1 MSEYSDTQTEK
12 NIFTDTEEEY
22 FREERGRQEKLDWKE
37 RMIVRE
43 RVNKCGLWSIYSNT
57 VEHIQSDRY
66 YILPSQWFSLRISFI
81 MNVFLSVIFI
91 LIFDCKHIIHQYFK

>member
-22 FREERGRQEKLDWKE
+22 FREERERGRQEKLDWKE
-37 RMIVRE
+37 RMRVRE

-66 YILPSQWFSLRISFI
+66 YILPSQWFSLRTF
-81 MNVFLSVIFI
+81 MWNVFLSVIFI
-91 LIFDCKHIIHQYFK
+91 LIFNCKHILH